1 MRHLTLALAIAWCAT
16 PQVSDAQVSD
26 TTSRG
31 RLRGTVYDS
40 TVMRPLVGATVQAA
54 LRSDMT
60 REPYT
65 ATSDSAGRFDL
76 PAVAAGEYVVT
87 FFHPRLDLL
96 GLSGPLRA
104 VRIDA
109 GAAGS
114 PVNLAVPATRRLV
127 AGLCGSA
134 VQDSSSAI
142 VGLVRG
148 ARDGRPLPGA
158 SVTVRWLELVLQD
171 NRLHTMTREVAATA
185 DPEGRFVACGVPWD
199 VELEARAAL
208 GAARTG
214 TVRVTIEPRM
224 LGAQEFALDVA
235 DTTVA
240 AASGGRR
247 GGANVRGTVR
257 TPDGR
262 PLSGARVDVPGT
274 TATSLTDASGGYSLA
289 DLPSGTQTLE
299 VRAIGYVPIRRTLT
313 LHAGV
318 LVNADIRFDSSAVT
332 LPAVDIV
339 AEGRYNRQVA
349 AFEQARRGGR
359 GTFIDQVT
367 IRGRGGSRA
376 SDVLGTVPGVLLRSS
391 NQTGGSSVFLRTSGR
406 TTCRPTF
413 FVDGVQYDGAL
424 VDVDMMIQPA
434 DIVGVAVY
442 RGRMGTPPEFVGV
455 SACGSIVIWTR
466 LGAMQDEQQAASDST
481 RSPPE

>member
-1 MRHLTLALAIAWCAT
+1 MRHLTLALAIACCAAPT
-16 PQVSDAQVSD
+16 VTDAQVSD

-31 RLRGTVYDS
+31 RLRGTIYDS
-40 TVMRPLVGATVQAA
+40 TVMRPLAGATVQAA

-76 PAVAAGEYVVT
+76 RAVVAGEYVVT

-104 VRIDA
+104 VRVDA
-109 GAAGS
+109 GATGS
-114 PVNLAVPATRRLV
+114 PVNLAIPATPRLV
-127 AGLCGSA
+127 SGICGAGA
-134 VQDSSSAI
+134 RDSSSAI
-142 VGLVRG
+142 IGLVRG
-148 ARDGRPLPGA
+148 AKDGRPLPGA

-185 DPEGRFVACGVPWD
+185 DADGRFVACGVPWD
-199 VELEARAAL
+199 VELETQAVL

-214 TVRVTIEPRM
+214 KVSVTVEPRM
-224 LGAQEFALDVA
+224 LGTQEFALDVA
-235 DTTVA
+235 DTSLA
-240 AASGGRR
+240 PASAGRR
-247 GGANVRGTVR
+247 GGANVRGIIS
-257 TPDGR
+257 TPEGR
-262 PLSGARVDVPGT
+262 PLSGARVEVAGT
-274 TATSLTDASGGYSLA
+274 TAASLTDASGVYSLA
-289 DLPSGTQTLE
+289 ELPSGTQTLE
-299 VRAIGYVPIRRTLT
+299 VRAIGYVPIRRTVT
-313 LHAGV
+313 LQAGV

-332 LPAVDIV
+332 LPTVDIV
-339 AEGRYNRQVA
+339 AEGRYDRQVA
-349 AFEQARRGGR
+349 AFEHARRGGR
-359 GTFIDQVT
+359 GTFMDQAT
-367 IRGRGGSRA
+367 IRRRGGSRA

-406 TTCRPTF
+406 TTCRPTI

-424 VDVDMMIQPA
+424 VDVDMMIQPT

-442 RGRMGTPPEFVGV
+442 RGRMGTPPEYVGV

-466 LGAMQDEQQAASDST
+466 LGALQDEQAAADST
-481 RSPPE
+481 RRPPE